1 MLLSEIKDYLQI
13 FHLELRDDIL
23 QDLKE
28 KKQLAVNSRDEL
40 LANEIWCLIEVYN
53 IQKNYLKMFQ
63 RLKEGKYEEAWLI
76 MDKIDIF
83 MGNLRNNFEEGMSR
97 YNLTFINTIIKYYEK
112 VFPDYVYT
120 SRESIIKS
128 EKCSI
133 CGAKASLRGGCNH
146 VPGKL
151 YMGELCLREVTDFE
165 ILGVAIVKHPFDK
178 YAVLKL
184 EGQEYNY
191 QVLDYLMGKL
201 DSPFRPWYVEELK
214 RKRPEF
220 INLGRNDKCPC
231 NSGKKYKKCC
241 LGTEREY
248 GPHYRITLLAGE
260 EMKEEAIQYSG
271 RWVERE

>member
-76 MDKIDIF
+76 MDKIDIS

-133 CGAKASLRGGCNH
+133 CGAKEGYRPPCHYSHNGDNKGRSYGIAGNGNENLIPVCQPSAVCHRGKTHLQHNKSGASMWR
-146 VPGKL
+146 
-151 YMGELCLREVTDFE
+151 YYF
-165 ILGVAIVKHPFDK
+165 
-178 YAVLKL
+178 
-184 EGQEYNY
+184 
-191 QVLDYLMGKL
+191 
-201 DSPFRPWYVEELK
+201 
-214 RKRPEF
+214 
-220 INLGRNDKCPC
+220 
-231 NSGKKYKKCC
+231 
-241 LGTEREY
+241 
-248 GPHYRITLLAGE
+248 
-260 EMKEEAIQYSG
+260 
-271 RWVERE
+271 

>member
-76 MDKIDIF
+76 MDKIDIS

-120 SRESIIKS
+120 VLLNQKNVQSVVQKHHCEEDVIMFLENCIWES
-128 EKCSI
+128 
-133 CGAKASLRGGCNH
+133 
-146 VPGKL
+146 
-151 YMGELCLREVTDFE
+151 
-165 ILGVAIVKHPFDK
+165 
-178 YAVLKL
+178 YA
-184 EGQEYNY
+184 
-191 QVLDYLMGKL
+191 
-201 DSPFRPWYVEELK
+201 
-214 RKRPEF
+214 
-220 INLGRNDKCPC
+220 
-231 NSGKKYKKCC
+231 
-241 LGTEREY
+241 
-248 GPHYRITLLAGE
+248 
-260 EMKEEAIQYSG
+260 
-271 RWVERE
+271 